1 MMLALCLF
9 VLSWL
14 LSPTIEDM
22 LMNLD
27 RVDHAYTPVT
37 VRFVND
43 LSMPHSVCWIPS
55 TSSTDAISQHP
66 CKQARSEGSD
76 GCLCI
81 DISAH
86 AHHDMHTTVESVW
99 IISKSGSEAVLGQIN
114 VFGGVHIFVLSRYLN
129 SADTGS
135 CTSGLSPTGAVVHV
149 HSPDDCS
156 SQTGYDVLGPM
167 WKDAARIAASRHNFS
182 LCLCGDYNASSTYTL
197 HLPNPELPNILS
209 GSKCACGNG
218 VRNDALPEGHL
229 GVYTLHNDPR
239 KRPLFNM
246 YMPCS
251 FTVLCAQQFQLAMNC
266 HPQRDRLLKFL
277 GLDERESNSTSTAA
291 LASRHFSS
299 VRINMLHSTVES
311 DRLSL
316 KNKLWSTLSSF
327 YGHRVASLIM
337 PESFRWEDLTER
349 QRLYEL
355 CNSDASNRNV
365 FIMKDPN
372 AHRQHGIQL
381 ASAQNIL
388 SGKTFVQGRYQMATK
403 FLSNPFLVRGYKIN
417 IRRYLFAVCVRG
429 RLRGYVHDDG
439 KNIYT
444 KQRYREPWNL
454 GSSSKGRFDLDS
466 NPDIEAFSHKSRV
479 SSCSQLT
486 IGPVMRVG
494 FRQRSVSRRS
504 SQQGMYHL
512 PILTTSPSV
521 KLSLHNGYNKDTCVT
536 TTLAMMSSTKF
547 PSRYFLRCTLV

>member
-1 MMLALCLF
+1 MSVLSVLSRRRQGARVGVAFSKHGRSRFSHNLNFVAMPSNPLMKGSFNLWSITLGFMQVLLGYLF
-9 VLSWL
+9 VWSSTVACEEEGL
-14 LSPTIEDM
+14 I
-22 LMNLD
+22 NLD

-55 TSSTDAISQHP
+55 PSPTDLISPHP
-66 CKQARSEGSD
+66 CKQPRSEGSD
-76 GCLCI
+76 DCLCI
-81 DISAH
+81 EIPAH
-86 AHHDMHTTVESVW
+86 EHHDMHTTVESVW
-99 IISKSGSEAVLGQIN
+99 IISNQGGTEPVLGQIPI
-114 VFGGVHIFVLSRYLN
+114 FGGAHIFVLSRYLN
-129 SADTGS
+129 SADSAS
-135 CTSGLSPTGAVVHV
+135 CTNPSPTSAVVHV

-197 HLPNPELPNILS
+197 QLPNPELSNILS
-209 GSKCACGNG
+209 GSSCACGNG
-218 VRNDALPEGHL
+218 VRNDAVT
-229 GVYTLHNDPR
+229 GVYTLRKDPR
-239 KRPLFNM
+239 KRPLFNL

-251 FTVLCAQQFQLAMNC
+251 FTLLCAQQFQLAMNC
-266 HPQRDRLLKFL
+266 HPQRDQLLKV
-277 GLDERESNSTSTAA
+277 LDLSERESNSASTAA
-291 LASRHFSS
+291 LASLYFSS
-299 VRINMLHSTVES
+299 VRINMLHATVES

-337 PESFRWEDLTER
+337 PESFHWEDWTER

-381 ASAQNIL
+381 ASAQHIL
-388 SGKTFVQGRYQMATK
+388 SGESFIQGRYQMATK
-403 FLSNPFLVRGYKIN
+403 FLSDPFLVRGYKIN
-417 IRRYLFAVCVRG
+417 IRRYLLAVCVRG

-444 KQRYREPWNL
+444 KQQYREPWNQ
-454 GSSSKGRFDLDS
+454 GSGKGRS
-466 NPDIEAFSHKSRV
+466 
-479 SSCSQLT
+479 
-486 IGPVMRVG
+486 
-494 FRQRSVSRRS
+494 
-504 SQQGMYHL
+504 
-512 PILTTSPSV
+512 
-521 KLSLHNGYNKDTCVT
+521 
-536 TTLAMMSSTKF
+536 
-547 PSRYFLRCTLV
+547 